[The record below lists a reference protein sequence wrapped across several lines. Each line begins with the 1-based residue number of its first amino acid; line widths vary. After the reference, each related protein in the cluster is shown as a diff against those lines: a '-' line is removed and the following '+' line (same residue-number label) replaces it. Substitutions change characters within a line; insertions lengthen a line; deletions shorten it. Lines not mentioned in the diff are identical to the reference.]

1 VVFSSPDKPDL
12 STSQKEAQALGFD
25 LGTPEG
31 AQGYAQWRQS
41 LTRPPAGTTVNVPAQ
56 YPNAPQGF
64 HYEGGP
70 DDIRLVVTPGGPA
83 DLEQRAQAEKEQAA
97 QAADVRQLGTVSRL
111 TDRVLS
117 TVSDPS
123 WSPTLALGTRY
134 VPSSAAA
141 QVQRDLDALGG
152 MISIERL
159 SQMRAESPTGGALG
173 NVTEGELEILR
184 SLYGNLSIAQDPDI
198 LAENLE
204 DFRGELDRIVNGPQG
219 GGAPQQSP
227 PAASGAPGG
236 SVNLGTGKFTPPPP
250 QAPVGSDFSNMS
262 LEQLNA
268 LDRSRMTD
276 DQLRAAAERYKSLGG
291 M

>member
-1 VVFSSPDKPDL
+1 MVDPTTGQVVFSSPDKPDL

-134 VPSSAAA
+134 PRCVPNPRPAGRWAMSPRASWKSCAACTA
-141 QVQRDLDALGG
+141 
-152 MISIERL
+152 
-159 SQMRAESPTGGALG
+159 T
-173 NVTEGELEILR
+173 
-184 SLYGNLSIAQDPDI
+184 
-198 LAENLE
+198 
-204 DFRGELDRIVNGPQG
+204 
-219 GGAPQQSP
+219 
-227 PAASGAPGG
+227 
-236 SVNLGTGKFTPPPP
+236 
-250 QAPVGSDFSNMS
+250 
-262 LEQLNA
+262 
-268 LDRSRMTD
+268 
-276 DQLRAAAERYKSLGG
+276 
-291 M
+291 